1 MRTVLEQRRFEFR
14 EQLLGN
20 FARISAVP
28 QPGDDLHLARHMSFA
43 LRDMVINHSKIG
55 RSVSHPRNIRPS

>member
-1 MRTVLEQRRFEFR
+1 MGTMLLQRRLELR

-20 FARISAVP
+20 LGWMSAAP
-28 QPGDDLHLARHMSFA
+28 QPGDNLLLPAHMSFA

-55 RSVSHPRNIRPS
+55 RSVGH